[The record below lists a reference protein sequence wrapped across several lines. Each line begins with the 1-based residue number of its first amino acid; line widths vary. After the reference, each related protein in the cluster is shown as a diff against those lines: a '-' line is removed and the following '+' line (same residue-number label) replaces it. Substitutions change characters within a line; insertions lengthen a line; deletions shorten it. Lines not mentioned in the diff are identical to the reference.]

1 MTSSETR
8 LCPRDEIETLTRSLA
23 GTGGVSDADEA
34 LGSYPSDPRLH
45 FLRGSVLASDR
56 RYDEAR
62 EAIRRALDLAPDYPI
77 ARFQLGFLEFTSGEP
92 GVAGATWARLQ
103 DLPSDDPLRLFS
115 EGLMLLVED
124 EASGAI
130 ERLRRGIELNDINP
144 SLNRDM
150 ELLISEL
157 SNAQTSEAQ
166 PNSETHMLLRQFG
179 DLPRQ

>member
-1 MTSSETR
+1 MTSSVTP
-8 LCPRDEIETLTRSLA
+8 LCPQDEIEALAQSLSE
-23 GTGGVSDADEA
+23 TEGVSDVDGA
-34 LGSYPSDPRLH
+34 LALYPSDHRLH
-45 FLRGSVLASDR
+45 FLRGSVLAGDR

-62 EAIRRALDLAPDYPI
+62 ESMRKAIDLVPDYSI

-92 GVAGATWARLQ
+92 AVAAATWTRLQ

-124 EASGAI
+124 DASGAI

-166 PNSETHMLLRQFG
+166 PNSETQMLLRQFG